1 MGNTAERKDKTERL
15 FRGGVFYKHPSTIW
29 DPINTEIVARIIKGI
44 LQRGD
49 KITSIAETADK
60 FNCSKSTAQ
69 KVLDSLCDENILS
82 KIHGKGY
89 YVNYDIAERMDALEE
104 SYMSELEEILN
115 RYISRAKKI
124 GMGKDE
130 ILRMVQNNL

>member
-1 MGNTAERKDKTERL
+1 MGEVIRKSEKTEHL
-15 FRGGVFYKHPSTIW
+15 FRGGVLYKHPSTIW
-29 DPINTEIVARIIKGI
+29 EPIKTEIVAMIIKGI

-49 KITSIAETADK
+49 KITSIAETAEK

-69 KVLDSLCDENILS
+69 KVLDALCEENILS

-89 YVNYDIAERMDALEE
+89 YVSYDIAERMDALEE
-104 SYMSELEEILN
+104 SYMSELDEILI
-115 RYISRAKKI
+115 RYISRANKI

-130 ILRMVQNNL
+130 ILRNVQDKL